1 MLIRLVCIFMC
12 ASARALQR
20 YDQSICTVQVEKTGP
35 TSYWRG
41 NERENMGWIIAALKS
56 LSVCIS
62 DRVNTRVRRC

>member
-35 TSYWRG
+35 TRG

-62 DRVNTRVRRC
+62 DRVSTRFVGAEWE